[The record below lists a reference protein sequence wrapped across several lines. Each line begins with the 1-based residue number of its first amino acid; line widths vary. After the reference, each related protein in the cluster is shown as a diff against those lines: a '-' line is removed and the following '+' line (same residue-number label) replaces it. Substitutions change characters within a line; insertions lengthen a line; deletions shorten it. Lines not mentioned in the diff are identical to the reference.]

1 MPSLTRTVAS
11 GTPEPVTV
19 DEFRNHI
26 KSDTDDEDIALLGY
40 LMAARRGMEEEYAT
54 ALVPQTCVLRLDRF
68 PTENSAFTYNYG
80 EIELRIAHVT
90 SITSIQYIDTDG
102 ATQTLAGANYTADV
116 YSTPARIRPAYGLSW
131 PATRL
136 DMNAV
141 TVTFVAGY
149 ATPAD
154 VPFNVKAALLLLAAE
169 LNDKREP
176 TVTGATIA
184 AVPGFESLAITERW
198 GGYAGSRT

>member
-26 KSDTDDEDIALLGY
+26 KSDTDDDEIALNGY

-54 ALVPQTCVLRLDRF
+54 ALVPQTCVLRLDGF
-68 PTENSAFTYNYG
+68 PIDDRYG

-90 SITSIQYIDTDG
+90 SITSIQYIDTNG
-102 ATQTLAGANYTADV
+102 ATQTLAGANYTADM

-154 VPFNVKAALLLLAAE
+154 VPFNVKSAILLLAAE

-176 TVTGATIA
+176 TVTGTIIA
-184 AVPGFESLAITERW
+184 SVPGFESLAITERW

>member
-54 ALVPQTCVLRLDRF
+54 ALVPQTCVLRLDSF
-68 PTENSAFTYNYG
+68 PIDCRLG